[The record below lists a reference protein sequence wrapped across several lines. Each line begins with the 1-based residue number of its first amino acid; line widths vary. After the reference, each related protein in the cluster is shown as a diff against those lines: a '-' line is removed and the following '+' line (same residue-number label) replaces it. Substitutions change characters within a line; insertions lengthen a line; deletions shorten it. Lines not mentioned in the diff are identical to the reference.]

1 MIESSSIK
9 FNVFGTVSRGG
20 HLMKKIE
27 GSPKNLKQLLQNTK
41 YSIHYYQREYM
52 WQRKHIEELIDD
64 LTSEFLEYYKT
75 DDPRQAVADY
85 GAYFMGSIVLAGR
98 ENAIID
104 GQQRFSSLTLLLMYL
119 NNRLK
124 TIGQSYNMIETM
136 IFSESF
142 GTKSFNINVEDR
154 QDCMNAIFND
164 TDFDT
169 TGAGESVKN
178 LYGRY
183 QDIQDVF
190 PADITDDMLLHFC
203 DWVAEKVFFIEIVAT
218 TEQDAHKVFVTM
230 NDRGLSLTS
239 TEMLKGYILSEIKSD
254 SSREKMNGIWK
265 DKVLTLKKD
274 DDKGDETFIKSWLR
288 AHYAETIRETKAGAV
303 NKDFDIIGG
312 SFHKWVRDE
321 RDKLG
326 LNGSDDFELFIK
338 KFAKFAEVYERIRR
352 AETTFVEETKYV
364 YYNAQVNF
372 TLQPQLL
379 LAPVCY
385 EDSWPII
392 IEKINLVARFI
403 DVLIVSRVTNY
414 RSVDYSTIKN
424 FVFNVTKDIRMTDI
438 STLKQKLEQQY
449 INLAFDPAAALSDLR
464 LNSFTK
470 KYIKNILARITGYIE
485 EQTGVASNYCN
496 YMNTQ
501 TKNPFEIEHIITDHY
516 EWFTA
521 EYSDQDDFRRWRN
534 SIGALLLLNKS
545 INASLND
552 AKYDFKLK
560 KYCSNEGNI
569 YTESLGELAYQNN
582 PKFKKFIADNNLGFK
597 AYASFG
603 KNEITERIAVL
614 VDLVKLVWNDD
625 LFH

>member
-1 MIESSSIK
+1 
-9 FNVFGTVSRGG
+9 
-20 HLMKKIE
+20 MKKIE
-27 GSPKNLKQLLQNTK
+27 GSPKSLKQLLQNTK

-64 LTSEFLEYYKT
+64 LTSEFLDYYVPG
-75 DDPRQAVADY
+75 DDRKDVQDY

-119 NNRLK
+119 NNRLRSL
-124 TIGQSYNMIETM
+124 GQNYSMIEQM
-136 IFSESF
+136 IFSEAY

-154 QDCMNAIFND
+154 ADCMNAIFND
-164 TDFDT
+164 QPFDT
-169 TGAGESVKN
+169 TNVGESVKN

-183 QDIQDVF
+183 TDIIDVF
-190 PADITDDMLLHFC
+190 PNDDITDNMLLHFC
-203 DWVAEKVFFIEIVAT
+203 DWLAEKVFFIEIVAT

-239 TEMLKGYILSEIKSD
+239 TEMLKGYLLSEIKDD
-254 SSREKMNGIWK
+254 SKREKLNNIWK
-265 DKVLTLKKD
+265 DKVLSLKKD
-274 DDKGDETFIKSWLR
+274 DDKGDETFIKAWLR
-288 AHYAETIRETKAGAV
+288 AQYAETIRETKAGAV
-303 NKDFDIIGG
+303 NQDFDIIGG

-321 RDKLG
+321 RVKLG
-326 LNGSDDFELFIK
+326 LSTTDDFELFIMK
-338 KFAKFAEVYERIRR
+338 FSKFADVYRKIREAENTFA
-352 AETTFVEETKYV
+352 EETKYI

-379 LAPVCY
+379 LAPICY
-385 EDSWPII
+385 EDTYPVI
-392 IEKINLVARFI
+392 IEKMNLVARFI
-403 DVLIVSRVTNY
+403 DLLITARVTNY

-424 FVFNVTKDIRMTDI
+424 YVFNVTKNIRRCSIDV
-438 STLKQKLEQQY
+438 LKARLKAQSD
-449 INLAFDPAAALSDLR
+449 NLAYDPAAAIPELR

-470 KYIKNILARITGYIE
+470 KYIKNMLARITGYIE

-516 EWFTA
+516 EWFTS
-521 EYSDQDDFRRWRN
+521 EYSDQEEFRRWRN
-534 SIGALLLLNKS
+534 SFGALLLLHKS

-552 AKYDFKLK
+552 SKYDYKLS

-569 YTESLGELAYQNN
+569 YTESLGDQAYQNN
-582 PKFKKFIADNNLGFK
+582 PKFKKFIADNGLGFK
-597 AYASFG
+597 PYAQFG
-603 KNEITERIAVL
+603 KAEITERIQLL
-614 VDLVKLVWNDD
+614 VQLVNLVWNAEI
-625 LFH
+625 FA

>member
-1 MIESSSIK
+1 
-9 FNVFGTVSRGG
+9 
-20 HLMKKIE
+20 MKKIE

-64 LTSEFLEYYKT
+64 LTSEFLEYYHPG
-75 DDPRQAVADY
+75 DSRLSVADY

-124 TIGQSYNMIETM
+124 SIGQSYNMIETM

-142 GTKSFNINVEDR
+142 GSKSFNINVDDR

-164 TDFDT
+164 TDFDI
-169 TGAGESVKN
+169 TGVGESVKN

-218 TEQDAHKVFVTM
+218 TEQDAHKIFVTM

-239 TEMLKGYILSEIKSD
+239 TEMLKGYLLSEIKSD
-254 SSREKMNGIWK
+254 SIREKMNGLWK
-265 DKVLTLKKD
+265 EKVLTLKKD
-274 DDKGDETFIKSWLR
+274 DDKGDETFIKAWLR
-288 AHYAETIRETKAGAV
+288 AHYAETIRDTKAGAV

-338 KFAKFAEVYERIRR
+338 KFAKFAEVYERIRQ
-352 AETTFVEETKYV
+352 AETTFAEETKYV
-364 YYNAQVNF
+364 YYNAQINF

-385 EDSWPII
+385 EDSWPVIV
-392 IEKINLVARFI
+392 EKINLVARFI

-470 KYIKNILARITGYIE
+470 KYIKNILARITGFIE

-496 YMNTQ
+496 YMNAQ

-521 EYSDQDDFRRWRN
+521 EYSDQDDFKRWRN
-534 SIGALLLLNKS
+534 SIGALLLLHKS

-552 AKYDFKLK
+552 AKYDYKLK

-569 YTESLGELAYQNN
+569 YTESLGDLAYQNN
-582 PKFKKFIADNNLGFK
+582 PKFKKFVLDNNLGFK
-597 AYASFG
+597 SYDSFG

-614 VDLVKLVWNDD
+614 IDLVKLVWNDD
-625 LFH
+625 MFM